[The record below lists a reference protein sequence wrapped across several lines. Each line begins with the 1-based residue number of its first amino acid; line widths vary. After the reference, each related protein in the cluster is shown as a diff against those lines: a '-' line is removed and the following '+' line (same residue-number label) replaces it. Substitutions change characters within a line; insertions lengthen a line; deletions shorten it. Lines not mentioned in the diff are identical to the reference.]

1 MGVPVE
7 GRFEIGTDGPSLV
20 LVGIDGSRTSLRA
33 AAWAAGLVRRQGS
46 RLVVVHV
53 QRPSATLAMSNAE
66 IAADLEREFRVRV
79 VEMGIQADFVSVVGD
94 PWHELTRIADE
105 MRVDLVVVGASES
118 AGHRI
123 VGSLTG
129 RLVRAGRWPV
139 SVVP

>member
-1 MGVPVE
+1 
-7 GRFEIGTDGPSLV
+7 
-20 LVGIDGSRTSLRA
+20 
-33 AAWAAGLVRRQGS
+33 
-46 RLVVVHV
+46 
-53 QRPSATLAMSNAE
+53 
-66 IAADLEREFRVRV
+66 
-79 VEMGIQADFVSVVGD
+79 VVGD